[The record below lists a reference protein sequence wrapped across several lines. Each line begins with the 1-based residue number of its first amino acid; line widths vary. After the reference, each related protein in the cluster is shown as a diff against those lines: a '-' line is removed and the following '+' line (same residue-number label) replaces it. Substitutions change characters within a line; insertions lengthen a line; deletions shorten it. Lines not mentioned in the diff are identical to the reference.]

1 MTLDEIQNAVIQG
14 KPRLAEKLVE
24 EALENGADSAEI
36 LARGLLGG
44 MQQIGLRFGDD
55 RDVARALASSGK
67 SADRHSR
74 RGSAR
79 CGKKHRQHYSALRGI

>member
-36 LARGLLGG
+36 LARGSWAACSRLVSGLEMTG
-44 MQQIGLRFGDD
+44 MWPGRWP
-55 RDVARALASSGK
+55 VPAP
-67 SADRHSR
+67 
-74 RGSAR
+74 
-79 CGKKHRQHYSALRGI
+79 

>member
-55 RDVARALASSGK
+55 RDVARALASSRAMKAGLEK
-67 SADRHSR
+67 LKPFLEQGVRET
-74 RGSAR
+74 GEE
-79 CGKKHRQHYSALRGI
+79 C